1 MGEIQASKV
10 TRRWEVGEMSA
21 GSLEEMTKTES
32 YGGNGDKEL
41 CKKDWGGAEDTGKF
55 MASVIL
61 CSLKYSKEGG
71 LTYVSEPNLG
81 SVRKDRNEN
90 RMKDAAPWD
99 KLQALDRIPEDA
111 KSLN

>member
-1 MGEIQASKV
+1 MDERGKGDCKKKKREKRRCFSDCGEDREGKKRAWDSHRFMGEIQASKV

-71 LTYVSEPNLG
+71 
-81 SVRKDRNEN
+81 
-90 RMKDAAPWD
+90 
-99 KLQALDRIPEDA
+99 
-111 KSLN
+111 